1 MIARDLEAVQRP
13 NGQSRPLEDKAARRA
28 TDPLALTHLNFLEGS
43 GCELYPVYSASNRRL
58 QPHSLKDFIPKR
70 VQNSA
75 RAEKIAPALPQ
86 QIRTAV
92 DWHGNSASV
101 Q

>member
-43 GCELYPVYSASNRRL
+43 GKPGALDSADIEGEVSAS
-58 QPHSLKDFIPKR
+58 
-70 VQNSA
+70 
-75 RAEKIAPALPQ
+75 
-86 QIRTAV
+86 
-92 DWHGNSASV
+92 
-101 Q
+101 